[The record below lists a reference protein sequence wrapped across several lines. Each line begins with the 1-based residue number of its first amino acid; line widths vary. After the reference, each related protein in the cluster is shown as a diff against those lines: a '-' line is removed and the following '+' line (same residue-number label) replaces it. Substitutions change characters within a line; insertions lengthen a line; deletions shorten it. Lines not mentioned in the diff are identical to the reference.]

1 MKRTVNRSRRLTE
14 MDTRR
19 RFILD
24 AARRLIASGDV
35 EEITMDAIAAAAGYT
50 RRTMYAY
57 FTSRDEILMRIF
69 TEDLEARWNAQRTA
83 IERGGTG
90 LDKVA
95 AWGRSFYAHAKENPH
110 SLRLQLYW
118 DFRGVDRKRVGKE
131 TFASFEAVNEALA
144 DGLRAVFELG
154 IADGSLRPNLRTDL
168 CISQYI
174 YSLRAI
180 LNRAVSKSY
189 SFASFEPDDYVEHF
203 LDLFIR
209 GIRHEGK
216 APA

>member
-1 MKRTVNRSRRLTE
+1 MTQAADKSRRRNE
-14 MDTRR
+14 MDARR
-19 RFILD
+19 RFIVD
-24 AARRLIASGDV
+24 AARRLIASGDI
-35 EEITMDAIAAAAGYT
+35 EEISMDDIAAAAGYT

-57 FTSRDEILMRIF
+57 FKSRDEILMRIF

-83 IERGGTG
+83 IERAGTV

-95 AWGRSFYAHAKENPH
+95 AWGRSFYAHAKEHPH

-131 TFASFEAVNEALA
+131 VFAAFESINEELA

-154 IADGSLRPNLRTDL
+154 IADGSLRPDLRTDL

-180 LNRAVSKSY
+180 LNRAVSRSY

>member
-1 MKRTVNRSRRLTE
+1 MTQTADESRRRTE

-19 RFILD
+19 RFIID
-24 AARRLIASGDV
+24 AARRLIASGGI
-35 EEITMDAIAAAAGYT
+35 EGITMDEIAAAAGYT

-57 FTSRDEILMRIF
+57 FRSRDEILMRIF
-69 TEDLEARWNAQRTA
+69 TEDLRARWNMQQAA
-83 IERGGTG
+83 IESAGTG
-90 LDKVA
+90 LDKIDV
-95 AWGRSFYAHAKENPH
+95 WGRSFYAHAKENPH

-131 TFASFEAVNEALA
+131 TFADFESINEEMAG
-144 DGLRAVFELG
+144 GLRAIFEL
-154 IADGSLRPNLRTDL
+154 ATAEGSLRPGLRTDL

-180 LNRAVSKSY
+180 LNRATSTSY

-209 GIRHEGK
+209 GIRHERK
-216 APA
+216 AQS

>member
-1 MKRTVNRSRRLTE
+1 MTQTADTSRRRSE
-14 MDTRR
+14 KDTRR
-19 RFILD
+19 RFIVD
-24 AARRLIASGDV
+24 AARRLVAAGDI
-35 EEITMDAIAAAAGYT
+35 EDITMDDLAAAAGYT

-57 FTSRDEILMRIF
+57 FRSRDEILMRIF
-69 TEDLEARWNAQRTA
+69 TEDLETRWNVQQTA
-83 IERGGTG
+83 IEGAGAG
-90 LDKVA
+90 LDKIAV
-95 AWGRSFYAHAKENPH
+95 WGRSFYAYAKENPH

-131 TFASFEAVNEALA
+131 AFAAFESVNEELA
-144 DGLRAVFELG
+144 NGLRRIFDLG
-154 IADGSLRPNLRTDL
+154 IADGTLRPDLKTDL

-180 LNRAVSKSY
+180 LNRAASKSY

-209 GIRHEGK
+209 GIRREGK
-216 APA
+216 AQS

>member
-1 MKRTVNRSRRLTE
+1 MKRTVTRSRRLTE
-14 MDTRR
+14 TEARR

-24 AARRLIASGDV
+24 AARRLIASGEV
-35 EEITMDAIAAAAGYT
+35 EEITMDAVAAAAGYT

-57 FTSRDEILMRIF
+57 FTSRDEILLRIF
-69 TEDLEARWNAQRTA
+69 AEDLKARWSAQRTA
-83 IERGGTG
+83 IERRGTG
-90 LDKVA
+90 LEKVA
-95 AWGRSFYAHAKENPH
+95 AWGRSFYAHARENPH

-131 TFASFEAVNEALA
+131 TFAAFESVNEELA
-144 DGLRAVFELG
+144 DGLRSIFGLG
-154 IADGSLRPNLRTDL
+154 VADGSLRSDLRTDL

-209 GIRHEGK
+209 GIRREGD
-216 APA
+216 ARP